1 MASPIP
7 ATAYQ
12 GLGRPQGS
20 QLLELWLPQASP
32 NHENGSKSDANSGTI
47 YEKSVSGRI
56 LVPTWG
62 APGSKKTP
70 DTKKYKQI
78 LEKCEMVVPPRPHFE
93 HFSVIFVSWGCK
105 LTHLQNRLFWGP

>member
-70 DTKKYKQI
+70 DTKKYKKI
-78 LEKCEMVVPPRPHFE
+78 PEKCEMVVHRDPILSTF
-93 HFSVIFVSWGCK
+93 
-105 LTHLQNRLFWGP
+105 L

>member
-20 QLLELWLPQASP
+20 QPLELWLPQASP

-47 YEKSVSGRI
+47 YEKSVSGGI
-56 LVPTWG
+56 LVPIRG
-62 APGSKKTP
+62 APGSKETS
-70 DTKKYKQI
+70 DTKKFKKTQKSTKWSSHRDPI
-78 LEKCEMVVPPRPHFE
+78 LSTF
-93 HFSVIFVSWGCK
+93 
-105 LTHLQNRLFWGP
+105 L

>member
-47 YEKSVSGRI
+47 YEISVGDNIGAYLGSSRGQKDTRYRKVQKNTRKVRNGR
-56 LVPTWG
+56 PTG
-62 APGSKKTP
+62 TP
-70 DTKKYKQI
+70 
-78 LEKCEMVVPPRPHFE
+78 F
-93 HFSVIFVSWGCK
+93 
-105 LTHLQNRLFWGP
+105 

>member
-20 QLLELWLPQASP
+20 QLLELWLPQASQ
-32 NHENGSKSDANSGTI
+32 NHENGNKSDANSGTI

-70 DTKKYKQI
+70 DTKKYNK
-78 LEKCEMVVPPRPHFE
+78 LPEKYEMVVPPGPHFE
-93 HFSVIFVSWGCK
+93 YFSVIFVSWGCK
-105 LTHLQNRLFWGP
+105 LTHLRNRLFLGP